1 MRKFLQNLCN
11 IRLIMAL
18 VMGISSGMPLLITI
32 TLMQAWA
39 KEAGVDLKT
48 IGMMSLVGLPYT
60 VKFLW
65 SPLFD
70 RFSIPLLGRRRGWL
84 LITQFCLCIAIL
96 LMGYSQPE
104 QGSFQISYFVI
115 SAALIAFFSASQD
128 IVIDAYR
135 REDLKTLELGIGS
148 SYYIYGYR
156 IGMILSSSGGLILSD
171 FLSWKY
177 VFMVL
182 AGFVVLM
189 MGLTIA
195 YKEPKL
201 ELEPPKNFRESV
213 IDPFIDYFKRDSAL
227 LILTFI
233 LLYKLGDTMASAIST
248 PFYLEIGYT
257 KTEIGSVVKLFGFW
271 ATIIGS
277 FLGGSL
283 MLKYGIRRSLWSFG
297 FLQMAST
304 AGFALLAI
312 AGKHIPLLAGVIAFE
327 NLSAGMGT
335 AAFVAFM
342 ASMTNKKYTATQYAL
357 LSSLMGVPRV
367 LVASLT
373 GFMVEYLG
381 WFYFFISCTLI
392 AIPGMLLLLK
402 FRDRPEEEL
411 LETASSQLRTSES

>member
-1 MRKFLQNLCN
+1 MKKFLQNLCN
-11 IRLIMAL
+11 IRLVMTL

-48 IGMMSLVGLPYT
+48 IGLMSLVGLPYT
-60 VKFLW
+60 IKFLW

-70 RFSIPLLGRRRGWL
+70 RFTIPFLGRRRGWL
-84 LITQFCLCIAIL
+84 VITQFCLFLAIV
-96 LMGYSQPE
+96 LMGYSKPE

-115 SAALIAFFSASQD
+115 SAALLAFFSASQD

-171 FLSWKY
+171 YMSWKL

-182 AGFVVLM
+182 AGFMVIM
-189 MGLTIA
+189 MGLTLA

-201 ELEPPKNFRESV
+201 EQEPPKNFRESV
-213 IDPFIDYFKRDSAL
+213 IDPFIDYFKRDKAI

-283 MLKYGIRRSLWSFG
+283 ILKYGIRRSLWWFG

-373 GFMVEYLG
+373 GFMAQYLG
-381 WFYFFISCTLI
+381 WFYFFVSCTLV

-402 FRDRPEEEL
+402 FRDKNEDEL
-411 LETASSQLRTSES
+411 LESASSQLRSSEL